1 MLSENKLK
9 RLNILTFI
17 NEKKDILFTKK
28 KYKIE
33 KEHIWREIFIMM
45 RDSGMV
51 SAEKDW
57 RYVRDVSFSNWR
69 KRAHKRLKYLAS
81 NGYRLNMDECEFLI
95 SDILGQTPDK
105 SMIKKIQNGFKQQQ
119 MKTTIKHENN
129 NEIDDDE
136 DEVDEEEEEEMIESD
151 DEYMIDS
158 DEEDSQFIM
167 DEMLLI
173 PKIVINDHPNNK
185 SNSMTNNE
193 SSNMKNNVKNQP
205 HVIHHRNNNNNG
217 TTTMVNGN
225 GKSSSSSSKPII
237 QNVINNDHQYEYQSE
252 QRLLELEIENK
263 ILKNRYMKLKILE
276 LEKNLG
282 FSHCEQ
288 VKELLISSNH
298 HDQR

>member
-105 SMIKKIQNGFKQQQ
+105 SMIKKIQNVL
-119 MKTTIKHENN
+119 H
-129 NEIDDDE
+129 
-136 DEVDEEEEEEMIESD
+136 
-151 DEYMIDS
+151 
-158 DEEDSQFIM
+158 
-167 DEMLLI
+167 
-173 PKIVINDHPNNK
+173 
-185 SNSMTNNE
+185 
-193 SSNMKNNVKNQP
+193 
-205 HVIHHRNNNNNG
+205 IHHN
-217 TTTMVNGN
+217 
-225 GKSSSSSSKPII
+225 I
-237 QNVINNDHQYEYQSE
+237 DH
-252 QRLLELEIENK
+252 
-263 ILKNRYMKLKILE
+263 
-276 LEKNLG
+276 
-282 FSHCEQ
+282 H
-288 VKELLISSNH
+288 
-298 HDQR
+298 